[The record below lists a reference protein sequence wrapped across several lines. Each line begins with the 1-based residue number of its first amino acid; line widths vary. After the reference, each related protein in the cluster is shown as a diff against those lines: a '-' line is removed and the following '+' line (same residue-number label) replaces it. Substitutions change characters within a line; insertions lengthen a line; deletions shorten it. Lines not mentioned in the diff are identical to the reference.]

1 MKSSIGS
8 TGTLFGNFGMVVYD
22 VNPKT
27 EKKKRLF
34 RITKHN
40 QITNLGRE
48 AVLSLLAQD
57 AMGTV
62 LQANPIYNQIWAIA
76 LGADGTPPS
85 ITDTSL
91 YSELAR
97 YALTVPTGRE
107 LVVVPPNV
115 FELDINYTLAPGVL
129 TGATLAEAGLYTRGD
144 NDDPSLAA
152 NQVLYARQIHPS
164 FTIGATMSVEYSWVL
179 GLLVQ
184 AP

>member
-27 EKKKRLF
+27 GKKKRLF
-34 RITKHN
+34 RVTKHN
-40 QITNLGRE
+40 QITHLGRE

-57 AMGTV
+57 VMGTV

-85 ITDTSL
+85 ITDASL
-91 YSELAR
+91 YSEVGR
-97 YALTVPTGRE
+97 YQLVVPTARE
-107 LVVVPPNV
+107 LVVVPPSIYEIHV
-115 FELDINYTLAPGVL
+115 SYTLAPGVL
-129 TGATLAEAGLYTRGD
+129 TGVTLAEAGLYTRGD
-144 NDDPSLAA
+144 NDDPSIAA
-152 NQVLYARQIHPS
+152 NQVLYARQIHPM
-164 FTIGATMSVEYSWVL
+164 FTIGATMSIEYSWIL